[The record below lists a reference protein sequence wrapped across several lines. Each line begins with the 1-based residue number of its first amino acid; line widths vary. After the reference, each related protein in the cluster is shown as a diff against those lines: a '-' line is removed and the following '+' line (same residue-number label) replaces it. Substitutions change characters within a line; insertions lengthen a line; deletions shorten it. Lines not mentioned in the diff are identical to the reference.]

1 MMKTIFKFFIY
12 LIVFLT
18 ALFLFLPKEPLYN
31 LLENQLQKNKII
43 ISDEQREEKLFG
55 IDIKKGDIYYEG
67 INIANVNKLSF
78 TSYLFYT
85 NIHVV
90 DIRLLD
96 SLKNIVP
103 TPINELTI
111 QHSVLEF
118 DKILINAN
126 GTFGEAIGFVDLL
139 NRKVEIEL
147 EASSKMKSS
156 YSKFLQNMI
165 LREGK
170 YIYEYKF

>member
-126 GTFGEAIGFVDLL
+126 GEAIGFVDLL

>member
-170 YIYEYKF
+170 YTYEYKF